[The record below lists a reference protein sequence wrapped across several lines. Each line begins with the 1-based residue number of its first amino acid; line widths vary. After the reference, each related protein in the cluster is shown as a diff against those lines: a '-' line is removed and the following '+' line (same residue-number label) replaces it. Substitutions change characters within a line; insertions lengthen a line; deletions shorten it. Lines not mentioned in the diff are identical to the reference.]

1 MSMSNRPPSKT
12 IRPIAPISVIALV
25 GLSLSGCLG
34 SAQYASPDPA
44 VYADY
49 HKRYP
54 IQLAEAPTAVDIY
67 PVGGRID
74 DASRGNI
81 HEFVE
86 RYQKLGTGSVS
97 ILAPANQPNSG
108 VAMTEIRKSLYAFGL
123 RGKIYVGSYPVAD
136 SGRVH
141 PVRLVYQ
148 GVVAQVPGHCG
159 EWRSD
164 LASGGSLET
173 WQNEPAQNFACAYQ
187 STLAAE
193 LDDPRDIVRAR
204 PSDPPDVEMR
214 MRAIE
219 DVRKGTDPGTTWKI
233 QNTTIGAIGG

>member
-1 MSMSNRPPSKT
+1 MSPSKRQSSLT
-12 IRPIAPISVIALV
+12 LRSIAPISALV
-25 GLSLSGCLG
+25 LVGISLTGCLS
-34 SAQYASPDPA
+34 SAEYASPDPA

-54 IQLAEAPTAVDIY
+54 IVLAEAPTTVEVY

-74 DASRGNI
+74 DVTRGNI
-81 HEFVE
+81 REFVD
-86 RYQKLGTGSVS
+86 RYRKLGSGSVS
-97 ILAPANQPNSG
+97 ILAPADQQRVGS
-108 VAMTEIRKSLYAFGL
+108 ALSEIRKSLYALGL
-123 RGKIYVGSYPVAD
+123 RGKVYVGSYPVAD
-136 SGRVH
+136 TGRVH

-159 EWRSD
+159 EWRAD

-173 WQNEPAQNFACAYQ
+173 WKNESAANFACAYQ

-193 LDDPRDIVRAR
+193 LDDPRDIVRSR

-214 MRAIE
+214 MRAID
-219 DVRKGTDPGTTWKI
+219 DVRKGADPGTAWKI